1 MITKKLKVTFVIALA
16 LNFGGLKAEN
26 PIKYVNL
33 FMGTSGDHGQVDPAA
48 CVPYGM
54 VRVCPDMKP
63 RSHSGYDYSVNKIS
77 GFSINR
83 LSGIGCGGCGGNL
96 SIKPAQKEA
105 TLNIVK
111 ATERAYPGYYSVNLD
126 NNVKTEFTA
135 TNNVAVERFQYPEGT
150 EAFITFNVAAS
161 FTGVREAGYKVV
173 SDTEI
178 EGFVKAGTTCDAG
191 EYKIYFNLRT
201 NKPFKEVSR
210 TDHLFE
216 FTFGTAGKQA
226 VELRIAL
233 SPVDLET
240 ARVENE
246 RVKQMSFMKI
256 KSSANALWEDLLG
269 RIDVKGGTND
279 DKILFY
285 TSLYRVFLSP
295 TNTTSWNN
303 KYLATNGSLQN
314 ANGFN
319 YYGSWSMWDSY
330 RTKFPLI
337 TLLDPAKMKDM
348 CKSLSRLYVYGKEDW
363 ATPFESTPT
372 VRTEHTIAVLLD
384 AYKKG
389 ITDIDLGLAYNGLKK
404 EVDSLKTKRPDQALE
419 STIDLWSM
427 SRIAEITGNSE
438 DARYYGNKANSL
450 FEATWANN
458 FRNIDTTYIKMRS
471 SGLYQGTRWQYRW
484 ALPQYLKEMASSC
497 GGTKQLV
504 QQLEYF
510 FNNHLNNQGNE
521 VGIHAPF
528 IFNRLRRSDLAQ
540 KVVLEMLTKETKHL
554 YGGNA
559 EYSQPVV
566 RKIFINDPEGFLP
579 EMDEDDGTMSAW
591 YVFASMGI
599 FPLVIGEPWY
609 EITSPLFDSV
619 TLDLGNGKHLK
630 IRTKNRHLKEV
641 PIQKVMFN
649 GHMLPDF
656 RIDHN
661 ELVRGGTLMFDYG
674 AQKH

>member
-1 MITKKLKVTFVIALA
+1 MITKKLKVTFVIALT
-16 LNFGGLKAEN
+16 LSFGGLKAEN

-33 FMGTSGDHGQVDPAA
+33 FIGTSGDHGQVDPAA

-161 FTGVREAGYKVV
+161 FTGVRDAGYKVV

-216 FTFGTAGKQA
+216 FTFGTAGKQT

-438 DARYYGNKANSL
+438 DARYYGSKANSL

-521 VGIHAPF
+521 VGMHAPF
-528 IFNRLRRSDLAQ
+528 IFNRLGRSDLAQ

-649 GHMLPDF
+649 GQMLPDF

-674 AQKH
+674 VQKH